1 MKVTAP
7 PLRVGVDDE
16 VVLPAPQRPIARV
29 GADQL
34 IVDSDGD
41 GFANVTLDGSA
52 STPTAGVLTEHIW
65 SVDGEEIASGRITTV
80 QLAEGDH
87 LVRLEV
93 RNSVGH
99 TDTASTRIAIR
110 PVRPHGPNLV
120 TTGGFEQRV
129 PWQLRDATIVD
140 GPVHSGRRA
149 LRMEPSRAASA
160 GQRIAVNPG
169 TRYRL
174 SAWIQRMP
182 LAARPLRVQV
192 THLDADGT
200 SIDVERFMFTGAA
213 SYTHR
218 EAVVVTPETAV
229 TIQLVLHADPVPG
242 AVLVDDVR
250 LIDDSLLVNGGFE
263 TRPANGRDDESP
275 GWRFQAGGAHV

>member
-1 MKVTAP
+1 MKATAP

-16 VVLPAPQRPIARV
+16 VVLPAPQRPIARA

-52 STPTAGVLTEHIW
+52 STATTGVLTGHIW
-65 SVDGEEIASGRITTV
+65 SVDGVKIASGPIATV

-99 TDTASTRIAIR
+99 TDTDSTRIAIR
-110 PVRPHGPNLV
+110 PVRPHGTNLV
-120 TTGGFEQRV
+120 TAGGFEERV
-129 PWQLRDATIVD
+129 TVAAPRGRHDRR
-140 GPVHSGRRA
+140 GPVHSGGRA

-182 LAARPLRVQV
+182 LGSRPLRVQV
-192 THLDADGT
+192 THFDADG
-200 SIDVERFMFTGAA
+200 A
-213 SYTHR
+213 
-218 EAVVVTPETAV
+218 
-229 TIQLVLHADPVPG
+229 TIARRARSRSPALPTT
-242 AVLVDDVR
+242 VLV
-250 LIDDSLLVNGGFE
+250 
-263 TRPANGRDDESP
+263 RPSSSP
-275 GWRFQAGGAHV
+275 QRPP